1 MATKLC
7 GRVQRIEE
15 KINDQF
21 DLSVSWFVQV
31 TVGAIGNSPEKE
43 RFAMIQEI
51 EKRKEAF
58 SNYKLRRELAE
69 VFLRHRQQAE
79 IEAMKELLLVIR
91 EVSESAYQE
100 LLKRLRAH
108 QGPLIRELVHT
119 MEQLELPKHPR
130 QPIG

>member
-31 TVGAIGNSPEKE
+31 TVDAIGNSPEKE

-51 EKRKEAF
+51 ERRKEAF

-69 VFLRHRQQAE
+69 VFLRHRQRAE

-100 LLKRLRAH
+100 LLKRLRSH
-108 QGPLIRELVHT
+108 QGPLIRELVYT
-119 MEQLELPKHPR
+119 MEQCESPNHPC
-130 QPIG
+130 